1 MLNLFVL
8 FFASVSL
15 AQVGSFFGIGAQSS
29 GMGGASHIQGRSH
42 PSQVFSSPAA
52 IGAIRDVTISLGGI
66 YLEPDLK
73 PFGSLVLNS
82 NGTRGIFDTAGVLPG
97 GGQILAGAFPIGKE
111 RPLVFGG
118 AIFLPFSSLIRV
130 SGNPVNYPYYPL
142 YHDIT
147 RNFFFVV
154 GAGYEPWDGYL
165 FGLNFRSTT
174 RSSTNYTL
182 RSDSNVNYTATAT
195 EARGENRISFS
206 FLYDHQKRGGYPFT
220 IGAMYRAKSG
230 LETKIAAD
238 ITAFVPVQGELNSVP
253 FYSPAE
259 YVLMGSVKV
268 WDRLTTS
275 LDLAWV
281 EWSKFQSPYGAGNI
295 NSYAIG
301 SNQKAADFRNIPVV
315 KWGAEWRS
323 PQSGEYLKNT
333 SLRFGY
339 LYHPTPVPD
348 QTADSNFVDNN
359 RHGITA
365 GFGLGIK
372 NPWKDGDSID
382 VDFFSQ
388 LHLLKTREVTK
399 LPGNYVGAPG
409 YSTGGKIWIYGTG
422 VTMKF

>member
-1 MLNLFVL
+1 M
-8 FFASVSL
+8 
-15 AQVGSFFGIGAQSS
+15 GSFFGIGAQSS
-29 GMGGASHIQGRSH
+29 AMGGASHFHGRVH

-52 IGAIRDVTISLGGI
+52 LGASRDVTLSLGGI
-66 YLEPDLK
+66 YLEPDLQ

-82 NGTRGIFDTAGVLPG
+82 NGTRGVFDSAGVLPG

-118 AIFLPFSSLIRV
+118 AIFLPFTSLIRV

-154 GAGYEPWDGYL
+154 GAGYEVVDGFYV
-165 FGLNFRSTT
+165 GLNFRSTT

-195 EARGENRISFS
+195 EAKGENRISLS
-206 FLYDHQKRGGYPFT
+206 VLYDFERSGSDLPLT

-259 YVLMGSVKV
+259 FVLMGSAKF
-268 WDRLTTS
+268 WERFTSS
-275 LDLAWV
+275 LDIAWV
-281 EWSKFQSPYGAGNI
+281 KWSGFQSPYGSGNI

-301 SNQKAADFRNIPVV
+301 SNQKPADFRDIPVL
-315 KWGAEWRS
+315 KWGGEWRS
-323 PQSGEYLKNT
+323 PQSGEFLKNL
-333 SLRFGY
+333 SGRVGY
-339 LYHPTPVPD
+339 VFHPTPVPD
-348 QTADSNFVDNN
+348 QNADSNFADNT

-365 GFGLGIK
+365 GFGFGLK
-372 NPWKDGDSID
+372 NPWKEQDLID

-388 LHLLKTREVTK
+388 LHFLKDRSVTK
-399 LPGNYVGAPG
+399 LAGNYVGSPG
-409 YSTGGKIWIYGTG
+409 YSTGGKLWIYGAG